1 MIAVHIL
8 NFQEQLSPYEYTR
21 RAKIQMNKKI
31 EAELLSS
38 VSSSHLQTQL
48 GHPILCVFCG
58 HNNSIAYRE
67 WAIAQPVYTAC
78 RRTRCSNF
86 TLWLIFFVGLL
97 SCFVMLVKRLAL
109 LYLYPRKMVCNSM
122 PVLITIVYKD

>member
-1 MIAVHIL
+1 MIAVHVHVL

-38 VSSSHLQTQL
+38 VSSSHLHTQL

-58 HNNSIAYRE
+58 HNNI
-67 WAIAQPVYTAC
+67 
-78 RRTRCSNF
+78 
-86 TLWLIFFVGLL
+86 
-97 SCFVMLVKRLAL
+97 
-109 LYLYPRKMVCNSM
+109 
-122 PVLITIVYKD
+122 IVYPGVGTCPGD